1 LHKDGLG
8 WAICFVVLEH
18 SLARNWAAGSI
29 KQTNL
34 DNKNK
39 DKSLEIG
46 YTSFE
51 LSNTFRCKIVA
62 LRVLFFLTADEMRS
76 TFFNL
81 VARSSFAGAHY

>member
-46 YTSFE
+46 YARFE
-51 LSNTFRCKIVA
+51 LFPMHDCC
-62 LRVLFFLTADEMRS
+62 TACAVFCLQQMR
-76 TFFNL
+76 
-81 VARSSFAGAHY
+81 